1 MLGDPLGSH
10 RVLEPRGAL
19 PQPAWRLDNDTSRAF
34 ETEIHVAV
42 ETLNI
47 DAASFRQIEDASGG
61 TDQGIADLVR
71 QTVAQRG
78 KQHNPVTG
86 SGGMLLGR
94 VAWVGR
100 AAAVR
105 GLSIGDRVA

>member
-10 RVLEPRGAL
+10 RVLEPEGVL
-19 PQPAWRLDNDTSRAF
+19 PQPAWRLDNDTARRF
-34 ETEIHVAV
+34 ETEIHLEV

-47 DAASFRQIEDASGG
+47 DAASFRQLEAASAGSEE
-61 TDQGIADLVR
+61 GIVDRVR
-71 QTVAQRG
+71 ETVAKRG

-94 VAWVGR
+94 VSWVGQ
-100 AAAVR
+100 AALSR
-105 GLSIGDRVA
+105 G